1 MCFYYFNFFLIIIR
15 MQQLRQKN
23 AQEKSLNR
31 RNLFRLRK
39 ENEAMKDRIITD
51 IRNFF
56 DQERE
61 DYYQLVRVA
70 YFGAEIIL
78 NMKAMER
85 EIKHYQMKS
94 ISN

>member
-39 ENEAMKDRIITD
+39 ENEAMEDRIITD
-51 IRNFF
+51 IRNLF

-61 DYYQLVRVA
+61 DYY
-70 YFGAEIIL
+70 
-78 NMKAMER
+78 
-85 EIKHYQMKS
+85 
-94 ISN
+94 

>member
-51 IRNFF
+51 IRNLF

-61 DYYQLVRVA
+61 DYY
-70 YFGAEIIL
+70 
-78 NMKAMER
+78 
-85 EIKHYQMKS
+85 
-94 ISN
+94 

>member
-1 MCFYYFNFFLIIIR
+1 
-15 MQQLRQKN
+15 
-23 AQEKSLNR
+23 
-31 RNLFRLRK
+31 
-39 ENEAMKDRIITD
+39 MKDRIITD